1 MADRENSP
9 AFAALPRSARR
20 VFAAIER
27 AIGDGASADVSY
39 VDFMF
44 EFHVG
49 RQSISKGLKMLDRL
63 GMIEVEAGPRC
74 SNRFR
79 FSNRW
84 RSIDKV
90 EAARL
95 AALARE
101 VLPHRR
107 FSKPPEL
114 KPVKPPKQ
122 PKPITVA
129 RPHVMRR
136 TPSLVRMPWQDGQ

>member
-1 MADRENSP
+1 M
-9 AFAALPRSARR
+9 L
-20 VFAAIER
+20 
-27 AIGDGASADVSY
+27 
-39 VDFMF
+39 

-114 KPVKPPKQ
+114 KPVKPPKTEANNGRATARHA
-122 PKPITVA
+122 PHAVAGADAVAGWTV
-129 RPHVMRR
+129 RYSDL
-136 TPSLVRMPWQDGQ
+136 T